1 VHPGLFI
8 LFARFYHFNNEN
20 RKKMTPVTAGIVG
33 ILLLLVLFLMRM
45 PVAFA
50 MTFIG
55 LVGFAYI
62 GGSSPALG
70 LLAQDVFETFSS
82 YPLSVIPMFILMGS
96 FGFASGISRR
106 LYNAT
111 YTWVGQLRGGL
122 TIATV
127 LACSGFAAISG
138 STAATAATMGKIAL
152 PEMEKYGYDRML
164 ATGTVAAAG
173 TLGILI
179 PPSTILIVYG
189 ILTEESIGKL
199 FIAGVLPGLIMS
211 LLFILVV
218 TILCHRNPKLA
229 PPGAPTSWKAKAKA
243 FGGMI
248 EALILFVLTIG
259 GLFLGWFSPTQAGAI
274 GSGGA
279 LLIGLIRRQLSWK
292 AFFESGKDGL
302 RTSCMVLMI
311 ITGATIFGHF
321 MAVTTIPFVLA
332 DWVSNLPIP
341 KTAIMAVIIFIYFI
355 GGFFMDSMAL
365 VVVTIPIF
373 FPVVMDLGFDPIWFG
388 VIIVLVAEMG
398 VITPPVGVNVFVIK
412 GIAPDIPLE
421 VIFKGI
427 LPFLAALVLFTI
439 ALIFFP
445 QIATYLPSLV
455 TY

>member
-1 VHPGLFI
+1 
-8 LFARFYHFNNEN
+8 
-20 RKKMTPVTAGIVG
+20 MSPVTTGIVG
-33 ILLLLVLFLMRM
+33 IILLLFLFLLRM

-55 LVGFAYI
+55 VTGFAYLT
-62 GGSSPALG
+62 GPEPALG
-70 LLAQDVFETFSS
+70 LLAQDIFETFSS

-96 FGFASGISRR
+96 FAFASGISQRM
-106 LYNAT
+106 YNTT
-111 YTWVGQLRGGL
+111 YSWVGQLRGGL

-127 LACSGFAAISG
+127 LACSGFAAICG

-152 PEMEKYGYDRML
+152 PEMKKYGYDDML

-199 FIAGVLPGLIMS
+199 FVAGLFPGVILS
-211 LLFILVV
+211 LLFVTVV
-218 TILCHRNPKLA
+218 AILCTRNPDLG
-229 PPGAPTSWKAKAKA
+229 PSGSPTTWKEKFQATK
-243 FGGMI
+243 GII
-248 EALILFVLTIG
+248 EAVILFVLTIG

-274 GSGGA
+274 GAGGA
-279 LLIGLIRRQLSWK
+279 LLIGLLRRQLTWK
-292 AFFESGKDGL
+292 NFFESGKDGL
-302 RTSCMVLMI
+302 RTACMVMFI
-311 ITGATIFGHF
+311 ITGATVFGHF
-321 MAVTTIPFVLA
+321 MAVTTIPFLLA
-332 DWVSNLPIP
+332 DWVSSLPIS
-341 KTAIMAVIIFIYFI
+341 TMAIMGVIIFIYFI

-373 FPVVMDLGFDPIWFG
+373 FPLVMKLGFDPIWFG

-421 VIFKGI
+421 IIFKGI
-427 LPFLAALVLFTI
+427 LPFLVALILFTI
-439 ALIFFP
+439 ILIIFP

>member
-1 VHPGLFI
+1 
-8 LFARFYHFNNEN
+8 
-20 RKKMTPVTAGIVG
+20 MSPVTSGIVG
-33 ILLLLVLFLMRM
+33 IILLLFLFLLRM

-55 LVGFAYI
+55 VAGFTYLT
-62 GGSSPALG
+62 GPGPALG
-70 LLAQDVFETFSS
+70 LLAQDIFETFSS

-96 FGFASGISRR
+96 FAFASGISKR
-106 LYNAT
+106 LYIAT
-111 YTWVGQLRGGL
+111 YSWVGQLRGGL

-127 LACSGFAAISG
+127 LACSGFAAICG

-152 PEMEKYGYDRML
+152 PEMKKYGYSDML

-199 FIAGVLPGLIMS
+199 FVAGLLPGVILS
-211 LLFILVV
+211 LLFVV
-218 TILCHRNPKLA
+218 VVAIMCAHNPELGPA
-229 PPGAPTSWKAKAKA
+229 GTATTWKEKIRATK
-243 FGGMI
+243 GII
-248 EALILFVLTIG
+248 EAVILFALTIG

-274 GSGGA
+274 GAGGA
-279 LLIGLIRRQLSWK
+279 LLIGLFRRQLTWK
-292 AFFESGKDGL
+292 SFFESGKDGL
-302 RTSCMVLMI
+302 RTTCMVLFI
-311 ITGATIFGHF
+311 ITGATVFGHF
-321 MAVTTIPFVLA
+321 MAITTIPFMLA
-332 DWVSNLPIP
+332 DWVSSLPIP
-341 KTAIMAVIIFIYFI
+341 TMAIMGVIIFIYFI

-373 FPVVMDLGFDPIWFG
+373 FPLVMKLGFDPIWFG

-427 LPFLAALVLFTI
+427 IPFLIALILFTI
-439 ALIFFP
+439 TLVIFP